1 MPAATL
7 SRRSR
12 YSSGEIDG
20 TVWVFALAARA
31 LRLVGGKLAHRLR
44 DLLGAGHEELFL
56 RRVEGHRGDVWRG
69 DPHHRP
75 VEVLKSVLGD
85 DRRDLRPEPAGEVV
99 LVHDHRLS
107 RP

>member
-12 YSSGEIDG
+12 YSSGEMDG
-20 TVWVFALAARA
+20 TVWVLALAARA

-44 DLLGAGHEELFL
+44 DLLGAGHEAPFL
-56 RRVEGHRGDVWRG
+56 RRVAGHRGDVGRG

-75 VEVLKSVLGD
+75 AEVLNRLRRD
-85 DRRDLRPEPAGEVV
+85 DRRHIRAEPPRAAA
-99 LVHDHRLS
+99 RL
-107 RP
+107 